1 MHIAFIGLGV
11 MGRHMARHLLDA
23 GHRVSG
29 HDPNADPDIGIPLVA
44 DARQAVESAEV
55 VLTMLPNGEVVQQV
69 ADAVHAHLPRGS
81 LWIDCSSAEP
91 WLTRAT
97 AAVLA
102 RRDVRMIDAPVSGAE
117 WGARSAELVFM
128 CGGEACDIERA
139 RPLLDCMG
147 RAVFHLGAL
156 SSGHA
161 MKAINNV
168 ITANIVV
175 ATAEAMQIGARHGL
189 DPWRMV
195 DVLDAST
202 GGSWWSRE
210 RLRQDV
216 LNEQFSD
223 GFKLGLM
230 VKDVTIAEK
239 LASEAELDTP
249 MLTENRRQWRDAL
262 AVLGDESAVTEMVRF
277 VEQSAHKERSADAP
291 IARQPDNGSDDP

>member
-1 MHIAFIGLGV
+1 MQIAFIGLGV
-11 MGRHMARHLLDA
+11 MGRPMARHLLHA
-23 GHRVSG
+23 GHDIAG
-29 HDPNADPDIGIPLVA
+29 HDPAVTAGLDIPLIDDAEQAVA
-44 DARQAVESAEV
+44 DADV
-55 VLTMLPNGEVVQQV
+55 VISMLPNGKVVQQV
-69 ADAVHAHLPRGS
+69 AAAVHDCLPPGC

-97 AAVLA
+97 AARLA
-102 RRDVRMIDAPVSGAE
+102 ERGVAMIDAPVSGAE
-117 WGARSAELVFM
+117 WGAQAAELVFM
-128 CGGEACDIERA
+128 CGGEAHDVERA

-147 RAVFHLGAL
+147 RAVFHLGPL

-175 ATAEAMQIGARHGL
+175 ATAEAMQIGVEHGL

-195 DVLDAST
+195 DVLDEST

-216 LNEQFSD
+216 LDGQFSD

-239 LASEAELDTP
+239 LALEATLHTP
-249 MLTENRRQWRDAL
+249 MLTENRRQWREAQ
-262 AVLGDESAVTEMVRF
+262 AAIGDESAVTEMVRF
-277 VEQSAHKERSADAP
+277 VEQSVRRDHSDESSAD
-291 IARQPDNGSDDP
+291 RLPDNGSEDS